1 MSSPKTCPT
10 KDGKDFYTYDKEKNM
25 CIHPS
30 IQCSLGSA
38 PIQYEGKTVATCYD
52 KNGKTNPSA
61 DPANAG
67 GGGTSGSGK
76 SKPTLA
82 SQCAVLMPFGDDS
95 GSKPKI
101 IMDIESLQ
109 KQEMNLLNQMKNDL
123 GKSGSIKD
131 QTKMNNLIA
140 ELKGI
145 QNARVTLLRQL
156 SYVSSTTQ
164 CTLSSDRT
172 ALQDQISMLMVAE
185 DQLKTLEK
193 QTQELINSRTNRHR
207 MVEITNYEYNRF
219 SSHAGIFKTI
229 AFCSLFILGGV
240 YLNGLGWT
248 MLGNTIIVLAIAVAI
263 FLTIKRIWWNYYRNP
278 MNWNQFEWTERTPG
292 GQQPSVWEVDKAFF
306 ERGYKQAKSEF
317 KDLKKDAESGYDNAK
332 KDINKAYG
340 EASQAIKGVSKN
352 IGKDLSTATSGLGNK
367 KGVSVAES
375 FAPFN

>member
-10 KDGKDFYTYDKEKNM
+10 KDGKNFYTYDKEKNM

-38 PIQYEGKTVATCYD
+38 PVQYDGKTVSTCYD
-52 KNGKTNPSA
+52 NNGKLNPA
-61 DPANAG
+61 ANPTNAG
-67 GGGTSGSGK
+67 GSTSGSGK

-82 SQCAVLMPFGDDS
+82 SQCAVLMPFGGDS

-101 IMDIESLQ
+101 ILDIESLQ
-109 KQEMNLLNQMKNDL
+109 KQEMSLLNQMKNDMNDD
-123 GKSGSIKD
+123 GSIKD
-131 QTKMNNLIA
+131 QSKMNNLVTH
-140 ELKGI
+140 LKSI
-145 QNARVTLLRQL
+145 QSSRVNLLKQL

-172 ALQDQISMLMVAE
+172 ALQDQIAMLMVAE
-185 DQLKTLEK
+185 DQLKNLEK
-193 QTQELINSRTNRHR
+193 QTQDLINSRTNRHR

-248 MLGNTIIVLAIAVAI
+248 MLGNVIIVLAIAVAI

-278 MNWNQFEWTERTPG
+278 MNWNQFEWSERTPG
-292 GQQPSVWEVDKAFF
+292 GHQPTVWEVDKAFF
-306 ERGYKQAKSEF
+306 EKGYRQAKSEY
-317 KDLKKDAESGYDNAK
+317 KDLKKDAEKGYDKAK
-332 KDINKAYG
+332 KDI
-340 EASQAIKGVSKN
+340 KGVTKD
-352 IGKDLSTATSGLGNK
+352 IGKDLSKATSGLGKK
-367 KGVSVAES
+367 KGSSVSES
-375 FAPFN
+375 FALFN

>member
-10 KDGKDFYTYDKEKNM
+10 LHGKKFYTYNKEKNM

-30 IQCSLGSA
+30 IQCSLGSES
-38 PIQYEGKTVATCYD
+38 IHIGKKKIGTCYD
-52 KNGKTNPSA
+52 HNGKTNHAAEPA
-61 DPANAG
+61 NAANAG
-67 GGGTSGSGK
+67 GGGTSGSDK

-123 GKSGSIKD
+123 GKNGSIKD

-145 QNARVTLLRQL
+145 QTARVTLLRQL

-164 CTLSSDRT
+164 CTLSGDRR
-172 ALQDQISMLMVAE
+172 ALQDQIAMLYVAE
-185 DQLKTLEK
+185 DQLKTLEM
-193 QTQELINSRTNRHR
+193 QTQEIINARTDKHR
-207 MVEITNYEYNRF
+207 MVQITNYEYNRF

-240 YLNGLGWT
+240 YLNGIGWT
-248 MLGNTIIVLAIAVAI
+248 IVGNTVIILSIAVAV

-278 MNWNQFEWTERTPG
+278 MNWNQFEWQEKTPG
-292 GQQPSVWEVDKAFF
+292 GHQPSVWEVDQKFF
-306 ERGYKQAKSEF
+306 EKGYNQAKSEF
-317 KDLKKDAESGYDNAK
+317 HKIEKDTKGAYNKVKKETDKAYKGLT
-332 KDINKAYG
+332 KDI
-340 EASQAIKGVSKN
+340 SQSMSHLA
-352 IGKDLSTATSGLGNK
+352 NK
-367 KGVSVAES
+367 KGSLATES
-375 FAPFN
+375 FAPYN